1 MKTFQNL
8 YIKLNNDSIESFIEK
23 ITQNCNE
30 NWQRDFEREE
40 NAKYFREKAFS
51 FKYTGKN
58 ELPNAGLTLFED
70 ENGIWYVPNIIPT
83 EMKELSIEEY
93 NKLLVDFKVMLIEPA
108 TQNTP
113 VFINLT
119 PDEVSLEDVVG
130 KEAANALKLFS
141 SLANKSTGNS
151 HPNDKNRWFEFLVAA
166 QKSEKKPSFEMLK
179 ATLIEQGWSEEF
191 AYDLAFEFEHGQ
203 ELLDFVKKTDPI
215 KNGA

>member
-58 ELPNAGLTLFED
+58 ELPSAGLTLFEN
-70 ENGIWYVPNIIPT
+70 ENAVWYVPNIIPI
-83 EMKELSIEEY
+83 EMKELSIDEY
-93 NKLLVDFKVMLIEPA
+93 NKLLVDFKKTLIEPA
-108 TQNTP
+108 IQNTT
-113 VFINLT
+113 IT
-119 PDEVSLEDVVG
+119 ITITKDEVSLDDFIDQKAVD
-130 KEAANALKLFS
+130 ALKRFS

>member
-8 YIKLNNDSIESFIEK
+8 YIELNNYSIDSFVEK
-23 ITQNCNE
+23 LTQNCNE
-30 NWQRDFEREE
+30 SWQRDFEREE

-70 ENGIWYVPNIIPT
+70 EKGIWYVPNIIPI
-83 EMKELSIEEY
+83 EMKELSIDEY
-93 NKLLVDFKVMLIEPA
+93 NKLLVDFKKTLIEPA
-108 TQNTP
+108 IQNT
-113 VFINLT
+113 VIT
-119 PDEVSLEDVVG
+119 IKITEDKVSLDDVID
-130 KEAANALKLFS
+130 KEAVDALKRFS

-151 HPNDKNRWFEFLVAA
+151 QPDDKNRWFEFLVAA
-166 QKSEKKPSFEMLK
+166 QKSENKPSFDLLK

-203 ELLDFVKKTDPI
+203 ELLAFVK
-215 KNGA
+215 GV